1 MKELYVKPS
10 IFFESFSFTQTIA
23 KNCGDTHSGTLGEST
38 HWNEHTCTWDVGG
51 YIIFLDTN
59 TLCSDAEES
68 GDGETVWEDGEIE
81 AGGAC
86 YNNPSGGMQMFSS
99 C

>member
-23 KNCGDTHSGTLGEST
+23 KNCGDTHSGTYGQSN
-38 HWNEHTCTWDVGG
+38 HWNETSCAWDVGDFT
-51 YIIFLDTN
+51 IFVTGN
-59 TLCSDAEES
+59 DACVDCQIDSQEEFA
-68 GDGETVWEDGEIE
+68 ELEI
-81 AGGAC
+81 GAMC
-86 YNNPSGGMQMFSS
+86 YNNPEGEQQVFSS